1 MFSTKKTT
9 FSTLVANW
17 VKMVAEGR
25 QNGTDVGQNGA
36 NGCKICL
43 IVKSIFLKIVGH
55 SVLFFITVGKTAKH
69 IQENFGAFS
78 KLAGVPFCF
87 WLHFVIDFVCRVRPT
102 RERLCPRS
110 AGSRRGNTC
119 PRSREP
125 ILDYGNAD
133 CTHIWARWRV
143 GRRQLDNI
151 I

>member
-1 MFSTKKTT
+1 MKITLVKHTVFDKKTT

-43 IVKSIFLKIVGH
+43 IVKSILLKIVGH

-87 WLHFVIDFVCRVRPT
+87 SLHFVIDFVCRVRPT
-102 RERLCPRS
+102 RERVCPRS
-110 AGSRRGNTC
+110 AGSREGNNC
-119 PRSREP
+119 P
-125 ILDYGNAD
+125 
-133 CTHIWARWRV
+133 
-143 GRRQLDNI
+143 
-151 I
+151 